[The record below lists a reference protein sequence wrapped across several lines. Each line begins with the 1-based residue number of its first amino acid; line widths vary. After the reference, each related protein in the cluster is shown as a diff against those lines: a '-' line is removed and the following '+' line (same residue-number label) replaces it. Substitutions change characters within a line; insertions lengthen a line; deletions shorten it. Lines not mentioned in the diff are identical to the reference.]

1 MKKINAII
9 ETASDGSYSIYSD
22 ADDLGYLLLGFG
34 DTIEEAKSEFMEGY
48 EEMRKYYAEVGKPF
62 NELEV
67 TYKFDVP
74 SFLEYYAKVI
84 SLERLSRLSGI
95 RKKQLSLYITSS
107 RRPTNS
113 TLEKIQK
120 AIQVFALDLCNVRL
134 V

>member
-1 MKKINAII
+1 MKKVNAII

-22 ADDLGYLLLGFG
+22 AADLGYLLLGFG

-48 EEMRKYYAEVGKPF
+48 EGMGKYYAEKGKPF
-62 NELEV
+62 TEMEV

-74 SFLEYYAKVI
+74 SFVGYYSKVI

-95 RKKQLSLYITSS
+95 RKKQLSLYIAGS
-107 RRPTNS
+107 RRPTTS
-113 TLEKIQK
+113 TLERIQGG
-120 AIQVFALDLCNVRL
+120 ILTFAHDLCSVRL

>member
-1 MKKINAII
+1 MKKVNAII

-34 DTIEEAKSEFMEGY
+34 DTVEEAKSEFVEGY
-48 EEMRKYYAEVGKPF
+48 KEMRKYYAEVGKPF
-62 NELEV
+62 TELEV

-84 SLERLSRLSGI
+84 SIERLSRLSDV
-95 RKKQLSLYITSS
+95 RKKRLHNYITGTQ
-107 RRPTNS
+107 RPTPK
-113 TLEKIQK
+113 TLEKIQG
-120 AIQVFALDLCNVRL
+120 AIWAIARDLSSVRL